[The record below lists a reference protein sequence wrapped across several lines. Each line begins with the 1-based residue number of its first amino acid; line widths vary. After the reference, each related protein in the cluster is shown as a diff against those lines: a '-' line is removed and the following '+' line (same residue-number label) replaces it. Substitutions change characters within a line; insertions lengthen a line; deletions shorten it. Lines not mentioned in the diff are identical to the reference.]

1 MNNRNFVNPNIISIL
16 VTDGLKDTTFYEM
29 INIINSATIEITE
42 DDVKMYLKNNMNKNH
57 PGLIEELEILKNMYE
72 NIDFYCMSET
82 EEKKLLDL
90 NIKIKEYE
98 AKISKYKYNPFSY
111 KYFKIYIVILKRK
124 LMSLIEIYN
133 NLLMINE
140 KKEVPSEFFLKLNEL
155 DITIDESGNI
165 LYSDIRRIVDT
176 IIYNFNDL
184 CEMLEKANDI
194 NTYLN
199 FKEYYRIKTMQGEL
213 FPSEEVQI
221 LNFEYS
227 ELMEFIPL
235 TEKQRKLLIE
245 N

>member
-1 MNNRNFVNPNIISIL
+1 
-16 VTDGLKDTTFYEM
+16 
-29 INIINSATIEITE
+29 
-42 DDVKMYLKNNMNKNH
+42 
-57 PGLIEELEILKNMYE
+57 
-72 NIDFYCMSET
+72 
-82 EEKKLLDL
+82 
-90 NIKIKEYE
+90 
-98 AKISKYKYNPFSY
+98 
-111 KYFKIYIVILKRK
+111 
-124 LMSLIEIYN
+124 MSLIEIYN